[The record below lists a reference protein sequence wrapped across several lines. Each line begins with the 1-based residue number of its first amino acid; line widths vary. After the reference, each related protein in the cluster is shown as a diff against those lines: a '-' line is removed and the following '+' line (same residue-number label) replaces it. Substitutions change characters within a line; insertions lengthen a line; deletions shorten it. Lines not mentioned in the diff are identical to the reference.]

1 MAEVRDIVINPPSSN
16 PYDKLKEQLIKR
28 LSESQ
33 QQRLRQLLTT
43 EELGDRTPTQFL
55 RRLYQLLGDESSA
68 LDESILKE
76 LFLQRLPQ
84 TVRMILSASASV
96 PLRELS
102 ELVDRIMEATPSFV
116 NHIPTT
122 PTHSPTPPPTLVD
135 PYSECALREEVQR
148 LRSLVQSLTI
158 TSEPRQP
165 TPTVS
170 TSQLQDEIE
179 FRRAQ
184 VSAISR
190 RPPSTGHRLFH
201 PSRPRSPSPR
211 YRFPSR
217 RRPQFQLCWYH
228 ARFGKATNKCEEPC
242 VFQGNAGTDNERRP
256 PLLDKP
262 QVACF

>member
-1 MAEVRDIVINPPSSN
+1 MAEIRDIVINPPSSN

-55 RRLYQLLGDESSA
+55 RRMYQLLGDESSA

-76 LFLQRLPQ
+76 LFPQRLPQ

-122 PTHSPTPPPTLVD
+122 HTHSPTPPPTLVD
-135 PYSECALREEVQR
+135 PYSVCALREEVQR
-148 LRSLVQSLTI
+148 LRSLV
-158 TSEPRQP
+158 
-165 TPTVS
+165 
-170 TSQLQDEIE
+170 
-179 FRRAQ
+179 
-184 VSAISR
+184 
-190 RPPSTGHRLFH
+190 
-201 PSRPRSPSPR
+201 
-211 YRFPSR
+211 
-217 RRPQFQLCWYH
+217 
-228 ARFGKATNKCEEPC
+228 
-242 VFQGNAGTDNERRP
+242 
-256 PLLDKP
+256 
-262 QVACF
+262 